1 MTPYDGENAKSV
13 LVGKLHFMLTGSTL
27 FGLNEL
33 RWRTP
38 GTEKWTFT
46 SQPCRFCMGNG
57 DKFEIS
63 SPYDDDTWYL
73 ISKDGYEKIER
84 VPVKEIIEDI
94 LKRVTVIER
103 RGDSVFAMLKD
114 RAIAL
119 GCLDV
124 IKILHHQGMI
134 KTIHDSKDRSLFE
147 VSMSDEFSTLR
158 MERYRKEIINI
169 HERVMTPLSQ

>member
-1 MTPYDGENAKSV
+1 MTPYEGENAKSV
-13 LVGKLHFMLTGSTL
+13 FLGEVHFMLEGSTL
-27 FGLNEL
+27 YGLSEL

-38 GTEKWTFT
+38 GTEKWGYT

-63 SPYDDDTWYL
+63 SPTNDDTWYL

-84 VPVKEIIEDI
+84 VPIRTMVDDI
-94 LKRVTVIER
+94 LKKVKVIER
-103 RGDSVFAMLKD
+103 RGDSVFALLKN
-114 RAIAL
+114 RAVVL

-124 IKILHHQGMI
+124 IRILGSQGMI
-134 KTIHDSKDRSLFE
+134 KTVHDLKDRSLYE
-147 VSMSDEFSTLR
+147 VSMSNEFSPLR

-169 HERVMTPLSQ
+169 HEMVMTP